1 MKTKMLA
8 VAVMGIFFLT
18 PIFGVAWADKVYHI
32 GEIVIIQHPDLQ
44 SDSDGFKKAMEE
56 EGLIEGKNVKYIR
69 LNAEGDMSV
78 AATIAKRFV
87 SENVDLMH
95 PISTPVSQACVAA
108 SRGTNIPIVFSTCT
122 APAKA
127 EIVSTW
133 SAPRADNVTGV
144 SDMADIKIQMLM
156 IKEIYPALKTLGVI
170 YNAGEVNSV
179 QQVDELKAILSEV
192 GIKKLVEASCSTT
205 AEVLTATK
213 SLIGRVDA
221 IWNPTD
227 NTTTSGLEAVIGV
240 CEEHKIPLFGS
251 TGAMVERGCIAAR
264 GANYSWIGWK
274 AGKYAAM
281 VLKGEKK
288 ASAIPVVKCS
298 GDAQVLVVNP
308 AAAKRMGLT
317 IPKSVIAKAVKVI
330 K

>member
-1 MKTKMLA
+1 MKPKIL
-8 VAVMGIFFLT
+8 VFVVMGVFFLT
-18 PIFGVAWADKVYHI
+18 PLFGVAWADKVYHI
-32 GEIVIIQHPDLQ
+32 GEVVIIEHPDLQ
-44 SDSDGFKKAMEE
+44 YDSDGFKKAMEE
-56 EGLIEGKNVKYIR
+56 EGLVEGKNVKYHR
-69 LNAEGDMSV
+69 LNAEGDMSL
-78 AATIAKRFV
+78 AATIAQRFV
-87 SENVDLMH
+87 GEKVDLMH

-108 SRGTNIPIVFSTCT
+108 ARGTHIPIVFSTCT

-133 SAPRADNVTGV
+133 EAPRPDNVTGV
-144 SDMADIKIQMLM
+144 SDMADIKVQMVT
-156 IKEIYPALKTLGVI
+156 IKKIYPGLRTLGVI

-179 QQVDELKAILSEV
+179 QQVDELKGILSEV

-205 AEVLTATK
+205 AEVITATR

-227 NTTTSGLEAVIGV
+227 NTTTSGLEAVIRV
-240 CEEHKIPLFGS
+240 CEENKIPLFGS

-281 VLKGEKK
+281 ILKGEKK
-288 ASAIPVVKCS
+288 ASDMPIGHRKS
-298 GDAQVLVVNP
+298 GSCNTIKQAMEVRVP
-308 AAAKRMGLT
+308 LT
-317 IPKSVIAKAVKVI
+317 SI
-330 K
+330 

>member
-1 MKTKMLA
+1 MKSKILA
-8 VAVMGIFFLT
+8 LLVMGIFVLT
-18 PIFGVAWADKVYHI
+18 PLFGIAWADKVYHI
-32 GEIVIIQHPDLQ
+32 GEIVIIEHPDLQ

-56 EGLIEGKNVKYIR
+56 EGLIEGKNVKYLR
-69 LNAEGDMSV
+69 LNAEGDMSL
-78 AATIAKRFV
+78 AATIAQRFV
-87 SENVDLMH
+87 GEKVDLMH

-108 SRGTNIPIVFSTCT
+108 ARGTDIPIVFSTCT

-133 SAPRADNVTGV
+133 EAPRPDNVTGV
-144 SDMADIKIQMLM
+144 SDMADIKVQMVT

-179 QQVDELKAILSEV
+179 QQVDELKGILSDV
-192 GIKKLVEASCSTT
+192 GIGKLVEATCSTT
-205 AEVLTATK
+205 AEVITATR

-227 NTTTSGLEAVIGV
+227 NTTTSGLEAVIRV
-240 CEEHKIPLFGS
+240 CEENTIPLFGS

-281 VLKGEKK
+281 ILKGEKK
-288 ASAIPVVKCS
+288 ASDIPVVKCT

-308 AAAKRMGLT
+308 AAAKRMGIT
-317 IPKSVIAKAVKVI
+317 IPQSVIANATRVI
-330 K
+330 R

>member
-1 MKTKMLA
+1 MKPKILA
-8 VAVMGIFFLT
+8 LMVMGVFVLT
-18 PIFGVAWADKVYHI
+18 PLFGVGWADKMYHI

-56 EGLIEGKNVKYIR
+56 EGLVEGKNVKYLR

-78 AATIAKRFV
+78 AATIAQRFV
-87 SENVDLMH
+87 SEKVDLMH

-108 SRGTNIPIVFSTCT
+108 ARGTQIPIVFSTCT

-127 EIVSTW
+127 EIVSSW
-133 SAPRADNVTGV
+133 EAPRPDNVTGV
-144 SDMADIKIQMLM
+144 SDMADIKVQMVT
-156 IKEIYPALKTLGVI
+156 IKKIFPDLKTLGVI

-179 QQVDELKAILSEV
+179 QQIDELKGILSDV
-192 GIKKLVEASCSTT
+192 GIGKLVEATCSTT
-205 AEVLTATK
+205 AEVITATR

-227 NTTTSGLEAVIGV
+227 NTTTSGLEAVIRV
-240 CEEHKIPLFGS
+240 CEENTIPLFGS

-264 GANYSWIGWK
+264 GANYSWIGWQ
-274 AGKYAAM
+274 AGKYAAAI
-281 VLKGEKK
+281 LKGEEK
-288 ASAIPVVKCS
+288 ASDIPVVKCS

-308 AAAKRMGLT
+308 AAAKRMGIT
-317 IPKSVIAKAVKVI
+317 IPQSVIANAARVI
-330 K
+330 E

>member
-1 MKTKMLA
+1 MKPKILA
-8 VAVMGIFFLT
+8 LMVMGVFVLT
-18 PIFGVAWADKVYHI
+18 PLFGVGWADKMYHI

-56 EGLIEGKNVKYIR
+56 EGLVEGKKVKYLR

-78 AATIAKRFV
+78 AATIAQRFV
-87 SENVDLMH
+87 SEKVDLMH

-108 SRGTNIPIVFSTCT
+108 ARGTQIPIVFSTCT

-127 EIVSTW
+127 EIVSSW
-133 SAPRADNVTGV
+133 EAPRPDNVTGV
-144 SDMADIKIQMLM
+144 SDMADIKVQMVT
-156 IKEIYPALKTLGVI
+156 IKKIFPDLKTLGVI

-179 QQVDELKAILSEV
+179 QQIDELKGILSDV
-192 GIKKLVEASCSTT
+192 GIGKLVEATCSTT
-205 AEVLTATK
+205 AEVITATR

-227 NTTTSGLEAVIGV
+227 NTTTSGLEAVIRV
-240 CEEHKIPLFGS
+240 CEENTIPLFGS

-274 AGKYAAM
+274 AGKYAAAI
-281 VLKGEKK
+281 LKGEKK
-288 ASAIPVVKCS
+288 ASEIPVVKCS

-308 AAAKRMGLT
+308 AAAKRMGIT
-317 IPKSVIAKAVKVI
+317 IPQSVIANAARVI
-330 K
+330 Q

>member
-1 MKTKMLA
+1 MKSKAL
-8 VAVMGIFFLT
+8 VLVVMGIFVLAPF
-18 PIFGVAWADKVYHI
+18 FGVAWADKMYHI
-32 GEIVIIQHPDLQ
+32 GEIVIIEHPDLQ
-44 SDSDGFKKAMEE
+44 ADSDGFKKAMEE
-56 EGLIEGKNVKYIR
+56 EGLVEGKNVKYLR

-78 AATIAKRFV
+78 ASTIAKRFV
-87 SENVDLMH
+87 SEKVDLMH

-108 SRGTNIPIVFSTCT
+108 ARETQIPIVFSTCT

-127 EIVSTW
+127 EIVSAW
-133 SAPRADNVTGV
+133 EAPRPDNVTGV
-144 SDMADIKIQMLM
+144 SDMADIKVQMVA
-156 IKEIYPALKTLGVI
+156 IKEIFPDLKRLGVI

-179 QQVDELKAILSEV
+179 QQIDELKAILSEV
-192 GIKKLVEASCSTT
+192 GIEKLVEATCSTT
-205 AEVLTATK
+205 AEVITATR

-227 NTTTSGLEAVIGV
+227 NTTTSGLEAVIRV
-240 CEEHKIPLFGS
+240 CEENRIPLFGS

-281 VLKGEKK
+281 ILKGEKK
-288 ASAIPVVKCS
+288 ASEIPVVKCS

-308 AAAKRMGLT
+308 AAAERMGIT
-317 IPKSVIAKAVKVI
+317 IPQSVITNAARVI
-330 K
+330 E

>member
-1 MKTKMLA
+1 MKPKILA
-8 VAVMGIFFLT
+8 LMVMGVFVLT
-18 PIFGVAWADKVYHI
+18 PLFGVGWADKMYHI

-56 EGLIEGKNVKYIR
+56 EGLVEGKNVKYLR

-78 AATIAKRFV
+78 AATIAQRFV
-87 SENVDLMH
+87 SEKVDLMH

-108 SRGTNIPIVFSTCT
+108 ARGTQIPIVFSTCT

-127 EIVSTW
+127 EIVSSW
-133 SAPRADNVTGV
+133 EAPRPDNVTGV
-144 SDMADIKIQMLM
+144 SDMADIKVQMVT
-156 IKEIYPALKTLGVI
+156 IKKIFPDLKTLGVI

-179 QQVDELKAILSEV
+179 QQIDELKGILSDV
-192 GIKKLVEASCSTT
+192 GIGKLVEATCSTT
-205 AEVLTATK
+205 AEVITATR

-227 NTTTSGLEAVIGV
+227 NTTTSGLEAVIRV
-240 CEEHKIPLFGS
+240 CEENTIPLFGS

-264 GANYSWIGWK
+264 GANYSWIGWQ
-274 AGKYAAM
+274 AGKYAAAI
-281 VLKGEKK
+281 LKGEKK
-288 ASAIPVVKCS
+288 ASDIPVVKCS

-308 AAAKRMGLT
+308 AAAKRMGIT
-317 IPKSVIAKAVKVI
+317 IPQSVIASAARVI
-330 K
+330 Q

>member
-1 MKTKMLA
+1 MKPKILA
-8 VAVMGIFFLT
+8 LMVMGVFVLT
-18 PIFGVAWADKVYHI
+18 PLFGVGWADKMYHI

-56 EGLIEGKNVKYIR
+56 EGLVEGKNVKYLR

-78 AATIAKRFV
+78 AATIAQRFV
-87 SENVDLMH
+87 SEKVDLMH

-108 SRGTNIPIVFSTCT
+108 GRGTQIPIVFSTCT

-127 EIVSTW
+127 EIVSSW
-133 SAPRADNVTGV
+133 EAPRPDNVTGV
-144 SDMADIKIQMLM
+144 SDMADIKVQMVT
-156 IKEIYPALKTLGVI
+156 IKKIFPDLKTLGVI

-179 QQVDELKAILSEV
+179 QQIDELKGILSDV
-192 GIKKLVEASCSTT
+192 GIGKLVEATCSTT
-205 AEVLTATK
+205 AEVITATR

-227 NTTTSGLEAVIGV
+227 NTTTSGLEAVIRV
-240 CEEHKIPLFGS
+240 CEENTIPLFGS

-264 GANYSWIGWK
+264 GANYSWIGWQ
-274 AGKYAAM
+274 AGKYAAAI
-281 VLKGEKK
+281 LKGEKK
-288 ASAIPVVKCS
+288 ASDIPVVKCS

-308 AAAKRMGLT
+308 AAAKRMGIT
-317 IPKSVIAKAVKVI
+317 IPESVIASAARVI
-330 K
+330 Q

>member
-1 MKTKMLA
+1 MKPKILA
-8 VAVMGIFFLT
+8 LMVMGVFVLT
-18 PIFGVAWADKVYHI
+18 PLFGVGWADKMYHI

-56 EGLIEGKNVKYIR
+56 EGLVEGKNVKYLR

-78 AATIAKRFV
+78 AATIAQRFV
-87 SENVDLMH
+87 SEKVDLMH

-108 SRGTNIPIVFSTCT
+108 ARGTQIPIVFSTCT

-127 EIVSTW
+127 EIVSSW
-133 SAPRADNVTGV
+133 EAPRPDNVTGV
-144 SDMADIKIQMLM
+144 SDMADIKVQMVT
-156 IKEIYPALKTLGVI
+156 IKKIFPDLKTLGVI

-179 QQVDELKAILSEV
+179 QQIDELKGILSDV
-192 GIKKLVEASCSTT
+192 GIGKLVEATCSTT
-205 AEVLTATK
+205 AEVITATR

-227 NTTTSGLEAVIGV
+227 NTTTSGLEAVIRV
-240 CEEHKIPLFGS
+240 CEENTIPLFGS

-274 AGKYAAM
+274 AGKYAAAI
-281 VLKGEKK
+281 LKGEEK
-288 ASAIPVVKCS
+288 ASDIPVVKCS

-308 AAAKRMGLT
+308 AAAKRMGIT
-317 IPKSVIAKAVKVI
+317 IPQSVIASAARVI
-330 K
+330 Q

>member
-1 MKTKMLA
+1 MKSKILA
-8 VAVMGIFFLT
+8 LMVTGIFVLT
-18 PIFGVAWADKVYHI
+18 PLFGAAWAAKMYHI
-32 GEIVIIQHPDLQ
+32 GEIVIIEHPDLQ

-56 EGLIEGKNVKYIR
+56 EGLVEGKNVKYLR

-78 AATIAKRFV
+78 AGTIAQRFV
-87 SENVDLMH
+87 NEKVDLMH

-108 SRGTNIPIVFSTCT
+108 ARGTQIPIVFSTCT

-127 EIVSTW
+127 EIVSSW
-133 SAPRADNVTGV
+133 EAPRPDNVTGV
-144 SDMADIKIQMLM
+144 SDMADIKVQMAT
-156 IKEIYPALKTLGVI
+156 IKEIFPNLKKLGVI

-179 QQVDELKAILSEV
+179 QQIDELKGILSDV
-192 GIKKLVEASCSTT
+192 GIEKLVEATCSTT
-205 AEVLTATK
+205 ADVITATR

-227 NTTTSGLEAVIGV
+227 NTTTSGLEAVIRV
-240 CEEHKIPLFGS
+240 CEENTIPLFGS

-264 GANYSWIGWK
+264 GANYGWIGWK

-281 VLKGEKK
+281 ILKGEKK
-288 ASAIPVVKCS
+288 ASDIPVVKCS

-308 AAAKRMGLT
+308 AAAKRMGIT
-317 IPKSVIAKAVKVI
+317 IPQSVIANAARVI
-330 K
+330 Q